1 MTADFTTPAV
11 TQTEANYALAI
22 RELLTAL
29 ALGLDTTISNTPT
42 GAIRWS
48 ATNSRWEKFNGTSWA
63 ALVSKYL
70 IDVDTLDS
78 LHAADLA
85 LVGHNHAATYQ
96 ALHANLTAM
105 AALSLIA
112 DRLPYANGSG
122 TLALTTLT
130 AAGRALIDDANASAQ
145 RITLGLAIG
154 TDVQA
159 FHANLTAL
167 AGLSLIAD
175 RLPYAN
181 GTGTLSLATLTAA
194 GRALLDDASASAQR
208 TTLGLTALASL
219 TLTANRIIYIGSAG
233 TPQQL
238 ALGAAGTVLTSGG
251 ATSAPTFTEL
261 ATGFPPNYIT
271 GLGLRIDTDTDHDIE
286 IGIGSCRDSTDAYDM
301 ALAAVLTKCIDASWA
316 AGDDA
321 GGMDTGSVANSTY
334 YYIWLI
340 RKDSDGSIDALF
352 SASATAP
359 TMPAGYTYKR
369 VIGRLCS
376 GTSANI
382 NPNIIISANPAIGGV
397 EIWTTA
403 ESTRAFIKP
412 PWPMDYDVEV
422 QGGGGGG
429 GGSDITAN
437 GAGGG
442 GGAYSRKRIHG
453 QAAATSTTVTVGG
466 GGGGG
471 ASAGNGSAGNTSSFG
486 TLVSCTGGGAGQY
499 NGNPG
504 AGGVATG
511 GDFIINGQRGSLP
524 VNTGTSAGGNSGMGL
539 GGYSLTQAN
548 GTAGTGYG
556 SGGSGA
562 VSSGSCSGGA
572 GCPGLVRITF

>member
-130 AAGRALIDDANASAQ
+130 AAGRALIDDADAAAQ
-145 RITLGLAIG
+145 RTTLGLAIG
-154 TDVQA
+154 TNVQA

-369 VIGRLCS
+369 VIGRLFTN
-376 GTSANI
+376 TSANI
-382 NPNIIISANPAIGGV
+382 TSTTLISANPAIP
-397 EIWTTA
+397 
-403 ESTRAFIKP
+403 STELILATRSFVTP
-412 PWPMDYDVEV
+412 PWVKNFKMTLQAAGGNGAISETEAIT
-422 QGGGGGG
+422 GGGEGARGIRFYRG
-429 GGSDITAN
+429 VAVGTSWTVTIGAVGNSSSFGSDVTCTRGGNGNVGPYPSVLPGGTGGTCSGADINITGQHADN
-437 GAGGG
+437 GYSGRGASSQFGGTGTTGTTGYGAGGDG
-442 GGAYSRKRIHG
+442 K
-453 QAAATSTTVTVGG
+453 T
-466 GGGGG
+466 
-471 ASAGNGSAGNTSSFG
+471 
-486 TLVSCTGGGAGQY
+486 
-499 NGNPG
+499 
-504 AGGVATG
+504 
-511 GDFIINGQRGSLP
+511 
-524 VNTGTSAGGNSGMGL
+524 TGTSP
-539 GGYSLTQAN
+539 
-548 GTAGTGYG
+548 
-556 SGGSGA
+556 
-562 VSSGSCSGGA
+562 
-572 GCPGLVRITF
+572 GCPAICIIDFE